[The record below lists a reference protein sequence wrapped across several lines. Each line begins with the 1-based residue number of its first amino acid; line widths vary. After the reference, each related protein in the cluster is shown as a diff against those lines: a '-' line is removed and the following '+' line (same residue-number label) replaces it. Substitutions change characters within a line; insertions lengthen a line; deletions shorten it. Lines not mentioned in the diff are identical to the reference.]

1 MSGRH
6 AAEDTGLFM
15 VARIY
20 KPARNAM
27 QSGTAKTK
35 RWVLD
40 FEPEQAR
47 SVEPLMG
54 YTSSGDM
61 HSQIRL
67 FFDTKEE
74 AMAYAQRK
82 GIAFEVFE
90 PHDPARRKI
99 AYSDNFAFTRMGQ
112 WTH

>member
-1 MSGRH
+1 
-6 AAEDTGLFM
+6 M

-35 RWVLD
+35 LWTLD
-40 FEPEQAR
+40 YEPAQPR
-47 SVEPLMG
+47 QGEPRMG

-61 HSQIRL
+61 NSQLRL
-67 FFDTKEE
+67 HFDTKEE
-74 AMAYAQRK
+74 AIAYAERH
-82 GIAFEVFE
+82 GIAYQLQE
-90 PHDPARRKI
+90 PKEPARRKM
-99 AYSDNFAFTRMGQ
+99 AYSDNFSFKRVGQ